1 MLFVFL
7 ETERPFAKKK
17 KGLLANVL
25 GEIDINSIE
34 EKKILNQK
42 SRNMGELQ
50 LVSYRHC
57 TKNEVFH

>member
-34 EKKILNQK
+34 GKKILNQK
-42 SRNMGELQ
+42 SRNMGVLQ
-50 LVSYRHC
+50 LVSYRH
-57 TKNEVFH
+57 